1 MTRKLPIVLMLP
13 SLTLLAASL
22 QAAEVTTPPAAVQA
36 PATEKPSAEIPAAT
50 TPAAETAE
58 TAEAEAPE
66 EGGRV
71 TTAVVTPRLFLFD
84 YFDGVGEDK
93 THFLERYDYR
103 EAFGGDTRSGV
114 YGDIDLDV
122 TVTEDERDVFVLER
136 RGFGEHNH
144 RGIAKYNTEKIGVY
158 GSYSHYRSATS
169 GIDYLFN
176 PGQVDGGVVTVFTP
190 QDGSGPY
197 RRFNDTANRYDY
209 PIDRTTYAAGFKVK
223 PTALGNTATVSVD
236 YAGYRR
242 DGNKFEPFFLNGFQA
257 QQSGWGTNR
266 WRGLSLDVDERVN
279 RVGLTV
285 AASPQKRFEVAYE
298 VSFED
303 FTNNVG
309 ELQLQ
314 RDITDPAGITAELPA
329 GATAND
335 RIASLFYVPDTQLV
349 SHGLRASK
357 TFDDRIV
364 VAAGWGM
371 SWLKQD
377 SFSELEL
384 VSGHTKGRIANDNAY
399 LTANALVSPG
409 VSVEGHIKYANRD
422 NDSTYPDAL
431 ISTTTAPR
439 IDRIDSMDYGVA
451 ATWRPGVLGSNL
463 TLGWRRLDK
472 ERDLTFLT
480 GGQTI
485 APAQSLY
492 REDTVSDEV
501 YLKWTARPATGWNLR
516 VTPSFTWA
524 DETGLVTEPE
534 EMFKLK
540 TMLSYAMP
548 EGWVVSGFYDYTDKQ
563 NGNNSFTDADGT
575 LTYKQEIDSTL
586 HSAGVSVNGMVGE
599 NVNAHASVYWMQDD
613 FSSYLFRTN
622 VERWNPG
629 VVFELIDEPNYQ
641 VDSWVLTLG
650 GDWQASDKLRLD
662 GSYTFSKSN
671 GDVASGTVQTTLLAT
686 TGTVDALIDNTL
698 HSFALGANYLLS
710 DKATLRV
717 NYVYDRYSDDA
728 YDLLSGGVQLLA
740 VGLSYAM

>member
-1 MTRKLPIVLMLP
+1 MTRKLSIVLMLP
-13 SLTLLAASL
+13 SLTLLAAPL
-22 QAAEVTTPPAAVQA
+22 HAAEVAAPPAATQA
-36 PATEKPSAEIPAAT
+36 PAAEK
-50 TPAAETAE
+50 PAAETPAETTPAAE

-66 EGGRV
+66 EAGM
-71 TTAVVTPRLFLFD
+71 TTAVITPRLFLFD

-103 EAFGGDTRSGV
+103 EDFSGDTRSGV
-114 YGDIDLDV
+114 YGDVDLDV
-122 TVTEDERDVFVLER
+122 TVNDGERDVFVLER

-144 RGIAKYNTEKIGVY
+144 RGAAKYNNDQFGVY
-158 GSYSHYRSATS
+158 GSYSHYRSATG
-169 GIDYLFN
+169 GIDYLFS
-176 PGQVDGGVVTVFTP
+176 PGQVDGGVVTVFTQ

-197 RRFNDTANRYDY
+197 RSFNDTANRYDY
-209 PIDRTTYAAGFKVK
+209 HIDRTTYAAGFKVK
-223 PTALGNTATVSVD
+223 PTVLGDMATVAVD
-236 YAGYRR
+236 YEGYQR
-242 DGNKFEPFFLNGFQA
+242 DGNKFGPFFLDGFQA

-266 WRGLSLDVDERVN
+266 WRGINLDVDERMN

-285 AASPQKRFEVAYE
+285 AGSPSKLFNLAYE
-298 VSFED
+298 VSFEE
-303 FTNNVG
+303 FTNKSP

-314 RDITDPAGITAELPA
+314 RDITDPAGITPELPA

-335 RIASLFYVPDTQLV
+335 RIASILYTPDTQLV
-349 SHGLRASK
+349 THGLRASK
-357 TFDDRIV
+357 TFNDRV
-364 VAAGWGM
+364 MVAAGYGA

-384 VSGHTKGRIANDNAY
+384 VSGHAKGEIANDNAY

-422 NDSTYPDAL
+422 NDSTATDTL
-431 ISTTTAPR
+431 IATTTAPR
-439 IDRIDSMDYGVA
+439 IDRINSMDYGVA
-451 ATWRPGVLGSNL
+451 ASWRPGYLGSNL

-485 APAQSLY
+485 APEQSLY

-501 YLKWTARPATGWNLR
+501 YLKWTARPAAGWNLR

-524 DETGLVTEPE
+524 DKTGLVTEPE

-540 TMLSYAMP
+540 TMLSHATS

-563 NGNNSFTDADGT
+563 NGNNSFTDGTGT
-575 LTYKQEIDSTL
+575 LSYNQETDSTL
-586 HSAGVSVNGMVGE
+586 HSAGVSVAGTPRE
-599 NVNAHASVYWMQDD
+599 DVNAYASLYWMQDD
-613 FSSYLFRTN
+613 FSSYLFRTS

-629 VVFELIDEPNYQ
+629 VVFTLIDEPNYR
-641 VDSWVLTLG
+641 VDSWVFSLG
-650 GDWQASDKLRLD
+650 GDWEASEKLKLD
-662 GSYTFSKSN
+662 GSYTFSKSS
-671 GDVASGTVQTTLLAT
+671 GDVASGAVLTSLVAA
-686 TGTVDALIDNTL
+686 TGTTDAVIDNTL

-717 NYVYDRYSDDA
+717 NYLYDRYSDDA
-728 YDLLSGGVQLLA
+728 YDLLSGGVHLLA
-740 VGLSYAM
+740 VGVSYAM